1 MSVCKGVMSKSQK
14 NIFEPEL
21 ETETNVHSFRNEKQV
36 FQILWSKS
44 LKSIK
49 RFGVEMTL

>member
-36 FQILWSKS
+36 L
-44 LKSIK
+44 LMIK
-49 RFGVEMTL
+49 LM